1 MRAIVEHANVT
12 VPTSATKAGLVQA
25 ISVHLGLGE
34 RQAEPA
40 QSSFELEKLR
50 LELEFKERERE
61 REEREREREER
72 GKGKGREKRKE
83 KRGNSSLKMAEIEK
97 EVELKKLEISATSSQ
112 NSVPP
117 STSARPGF
125 DLAKNIRL
133 VPKFDEQDVETFFS
147 TFEKYAHR
155 LEWPTEY
162 WTLMLQSVFVGKA
175 QKVCSELSIE
185 QSSDYEEVKALVLTA
200 YELVPESYRQKF
212 RMIGKRKQG
221 QTYVDYSKE
230 KGALV

>member
-1 MRAIVEHANVT
+1 MADTNFNVEAFLQKENLSVEDLSKLKKAHLRAIVEHANVT

-25 ISVHLGLGE
+25 ISVHLDLGE

-40 QSSFELEKLR
+40 QTVQSSLELEKLR
-50 LELEFKERERE
+50 LELEFQREERE
-61 REEREREREER
+61 REERERED
-72 GKGKGREKRKE
+72 REKEREFK
-83 KRGNSSLKMAEIEK
+83 LKMAEIENQK

-155 LEWPTEY
+155 LGVAHRVLDFDATKCVCRQGPE
-162 WTLMLQSVFVGKA
+162 SVF
-175 QKVCSELSIE
+175 
-185 QSSDYEEVKALVLTA
+185 
-200 YELVPESYRQKF
+200 
-212 RMIGKRKQG
+212 
-221 QTYVDYSKE
+221 
-230 KGALV
+230 